1 LTIRIVVDEREKNS
15 QIPHL
20 LKIMGVFVDYEQ
32 LKVGDYIVSSETAIE
47 RKTIH
52 DLINSIYDGRLFIQC
67 SELINHYSKPF
78 IIIEGNITDLD
89 NREKMDFDS
98 KLIVDKIRIAY
109 DTLIKIALDFRIPI
123 LYTPS
128 IYYTAE
134 LLIHLA
140 SNPLKNKDDGPL
152 LKKIKKS
159 NPFYIQQL
167 YVLSSLPGIGPKLA
181 TRLLEKFHSPNNV
194 LNASIADLA
203 RVPGLGNMRAEKI
216 RRLLDTSISH
226 DLVNNSQT
234 RLIVNS
240 SGDNNNENISSSSN
254 K

>member
-15 QIPHL
+15 QVPDL
-20 LKIMGVFVDYEQ
+20 LRMMGVFVDYEQ
-32 LKVGDYIVSSETAIE
+32 LAVGDYIVSSETIIE

-52 DLINSIYDGRLFIQC
+52 DLINSVYDGRLFIQC
-67 SELINHYSKPF
+67 SDLINHYSKPF

-89 NREKMDFDS
+89 KREKLDLDS
-98 KLIVDKIRIAY
+98 KVIVDKIRVVY
-109 DTLIKIALDFRIPI
+109 DTLIKIALEFRIPI

-140 SNPLKNKDDGPL
+140 SNPSKDKNDGPL

-167 YVLSSLPGIGPKLA
+167 YVLTSLPGIGTKLA
-181 TRLLEKFHSPNNV
+181 TRLLDKFHSPKNV
-194 LNASIADLA
+194 LNASIAELA

-216 RRLLDTSISH
+216 RKILDTYVSN
-226 DLVNNSQT
+226 DLVTNSQT
-234 RLIVNS
+234 RLIVNTN
-240 SGDNNNENISSSSN
+240 DNNNDN
-254 K
+254 

>member
-15 QIPHL
+15 QIPSL

-32 LKVGDYIVSSETAIE
+32 LKVGDYIVSSETVIE

-67 SELINHYSKPF
+67 SDLINHYSKPF

-140 SNPLKNKDDGPL
+140 SNSLKNKDDGPL

-167 YVLSSLPGIGPKLA
+167 YILTSLPGIGPKLA

-194 LNASIADLA
+194 LNASIAELA

-216 RRLLDTSISH
+216 RRLLDTFVSH

-240 SGDNNNENISSSSN
+240 SDNNNENISSSSN